1 MGEESVLLVDSLRF
15 SYGAV
20 LALDGISFSIDR
32 PAVFSLL
39 GPNGSGKSTL
49 FRILCGALA
58 PQSGRVTIIGADLL
72 TRRRDAL
79 SLLGVVFQQ
88 PGLDSKL
95 TARENVTY
103 HGRLYGLSGA
113 SLKSR
118 AMDLLERFG
127 VADRAA
133 DRVDT
138 LSGGLRRRVELA
150 KALIHAP
157 RVLILD
163 EPGTGLDPGARATM
177 MHHLRELKDRDGVTS
192 LLTTH
197 LMDEAD
203 VCDAVGILDAGR
215 LTALDSPTALKST
228 IGGDVI
234 TIESASPDTLA
245 ERLEAR
251 FRCRVDKREG
261 ILRMEKKGG
270 HEFLPQLVEAFPG
283 EINGVS
289 FARPTLGD
297 VYFHLTGHPLHRD
310 DRPSGDGASRI

>member
-1 MGEESVLLVDSLRF
+1 MSDEQVLLVDSLRF

-20 LALDGISFSIDR
+20 LALDGVSFSIDR

-49 FRILCGALA
+49 FRILCGALS
-58 PQSGRVTIIGADLL
+58 PHSGRVTILGADLM

-88 PGLDSKL
+88 PGLDTKL
-95 TARENVTY
+95 TALENVTY
-103 HGRLYGLSGA
+103 HGRLYGLSGL
-113 SLKSR
+113 SLKSS
-118 AMDLLERFG
+118 ALELLERFG

-133 DRVDT
+133 DRIDT

-157 RVLILD
+157 RMLILD

-177 MHHLRELKDRDGVTS
+177 MHYLRELKDRDGVTS

-203 VCDAVGILDAGR
+203 ACDAVGILDAGR
-215 LTALDSPTALKST
+215 LTALDSPAALKST
-228 IGGDVI
+228 IGGDII
-234 TIESASPDTLA
+234 TIESSSPDALA
-245 ERLEAR
+245 GRLEDR

-261 ILRMEKKGG
+261 LLRMEKKAGR
-270 HEFLPQLVEAFPG
+270 EFLPQLIEAFPG
-283 EINGVS
+283 EIDGVS
-289 FARPTLGD
+289 ISRPTLGD

-310 DRPSGDGASRI
+310 DRPTAEGANRA